1 MSTAL
6 VNYYNVLGVSD
17 KSSEADI
24 KKAYYKLAKKYH
36 PDVNPKTLDKFKEIN
51 EAYEILSDNNKK
63 IAYDLTLKKS
73 KQVIRKSEE
82 ELDKEFFK
90 VHGIKYDLKD
100 DNVLI
105 LINLLHEIRNSD
117 STVDLLNEDMFRAY
131 SEQLNEA
138 RQKAKDPDNYVQ
150 KEYYQETIKEPIFK
164 ILYNFWDYRFENA
177 ISGIWKRSI
186 FTIIGAIIVYLLAL
200 PFICISKI
208 LWFIKP
214 SKKRLFR
221 CHWFTHW
228 HNLLYRNHMFGST
241 FWICFLAVL
250 TCLKGIWNSLC
261 IIYWTFANIIKWFLM
276 PVAVISAAIILAFGH
291 IFFGLPFKSPMK
303 KILR

>member
-17 KSSEADI
+17 KSSESDI

-73 KQVIRKSEE
+73 KQVARKSEE

-100 DNVLI
+100 DNVLV

-117 STVDLLNEDMFRAY
+117 SPVDLLNEDMFRAY

-138 RQKAKDPDNYVQ
+138 KQKANDPDNYVQ

-164 ILYNFWDYRFENA
+164 ILYNFWDYRFESA

-186 FTIIGAIIVYLLAL
+186 FAIIGAIIVYLSVL

-214 SKKRLFR
+214 SRKRLFK

-228 HNLLYRNHMFGST
+228 HNLIYQNHMIGSA
-241 FWICFLAVL
+241 FWIVFLSILTVL
-250 TCLKGIWNSLC
+250 KIIWNILYS
-261 IIYWTFANIIKWFLM
+261 IYWIFAHIIKWFLM
-276 PVAVISAAIILAFGH
+276 PIAIIIAAIILALGH
-291 IFFGLPFKSPMK
+291 IFFGLPFKSPLR
-303 KILR
+303 KILK

>member
-17 KSSEADI
+17 KSSESDI

-73 KQVIRKSEE
+73 KQVARKSEE

-90 VHGIKYDLKD
+90 VHGIEYDLKD

-131 SEQLNEA
+131 SEQLNEVK
-138 RQKAKDPDNYVQ
+138 QKVKDPDNYVQ
-150 KEYYQETIKEPIFK
+150 KEYYQETTKEPIFK
-164 ILYNFWDYRFENA
+164 ILYNFRDYRFENA
-177 ISGIWKRSI
+177 IAGIWKRSI
-186 FTIIGAIIVYLLAL
+186 FALIGAIIVYLSAL

-214 SKKRLFR
+214 SRKRLFK

-228 HNLLYRNHMFGST
+228 HNLIYQNHMIGSA
-241 FWICFLAVL
+241 FWIVFLSILTVL
-250 TCLKGIWNSLC
+250 KIIWNILYS
-261 IIYWTFANIIKWFLM
+261 IYWIFAHIIKWFLM
-276 PVAVISAAIILAFGH
+276 PIAIIIAAIILALGH
-291 IFFGLPFKSPMK
+291 IFFGLPFKSPLR
-303 KILR
+303 KILK